1 VVQRAPAARIHNL
14 GCHYHGVYLG
24 AGGSTS
30 RGDGGLDGPQ
40 ENAGR

>member
-1 VVQRAPAARIHNL
+1 
-14 GCHYHGVYLG
+14 VYLG